1 LKLQV
6 SISLFFF
13 LRYGCAI
20 KVKQFKSK
28 REINPPYQRVSVL
41 LAAKVSTSIQTET
54 LKQDGAAFESRI

>member
-13 LRYGCAI
+13 LRYVAPI
-20 KVKQFKSK
+20 KVKQFKPK
-28 REINPPYQRVSVL
+28 RVSVL